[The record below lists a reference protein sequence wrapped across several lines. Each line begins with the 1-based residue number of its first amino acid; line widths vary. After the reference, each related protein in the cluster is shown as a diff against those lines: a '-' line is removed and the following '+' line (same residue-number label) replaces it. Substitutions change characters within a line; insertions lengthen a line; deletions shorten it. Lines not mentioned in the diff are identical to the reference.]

1 MYKITN
7 KEAEKYI
14 EAEIAKNTNIFN
26 SRVLEFIA
34 EIASMPTSDTEAD
47 EPFSTT
53 LDRYDEIVKKAR
65 IIDLRKSE

>member
-1 MYKITN
+1 MTN
-7 KEAEKYI
+7 EEAEKYV
-14 EAEIAKNTNIFN
+14 EAEITKNTNIFN
-26 SRVLEFIA
+26 SRILEFIA
-34 EIASMPTSDTEAD
+34 EIASMRTSDTEAD